1 MRPRVAQIALLFIIM
16 KLSDTFDLYI
26 NYVQSYASRDTILYY
41 DNCLKIFK
49 QFLFFTDFNTNINV
63 NKVNK
68 NILVNYVVYLRSL
81 DISNTSVR
89 TYVRGIKAY
98 FRYLYFEGYMLTDIT
113 QHLKLPKA
121 DDSKKIPLSYYQ
133 VQILDEFLIEK
144 ERYKDYCIVH
154 LMLDCGLRLQEVVA
168 LNVRDIRYDYG
179 INRGF
184 ISVINSKGN
193 KSRLVPLP
201 ASLYRSIQ
209 QYILSNNIKV
219 ILFPT
224 SDGLRISSSGIK
236 TMFSRL
242 KTVVPDIHAH
252 LLRHTFAT
260 SFIMGGGNLENLRVL
275 LGHSSYAVT
284 QNYIKLATELS
295 LVNYNIYKIDNIFF
309 SSYDYHKKMST

>member
-1 MRPRVAQIALLFIIM
+1 MRPSVAKTVLLSVFM
-16 KLSDTFDLYI
+16 KLCDTFDLYM

-41 DNCLKIFK
+41 DNCLKVFK

-63 NKVNK
+63 SKINK
-68 NILVNYVVYLRSL
+68 NILVDFVVYLRSL

-89 TYVRGIKAY
+89 TYVRGVKAY
-98 FRYLYFEGYMLTDIT
+98 FRYLYFEGYILTDIT

-121 DDSKKIPLSYYQ
+121 DNSQKIPLSYYQ

-144 ERYKDYCIVH
+144 ERFKDFCIIH

-168 LNVRDIRYDYG
+168 LNVSDIRYDYG
-179 INRGF
+179 VKRGF
-184 ISVINSKGN
+184 VSVINSKGN

-201 ASLYRSIQ
+201 AFLYRYIQ
-209 QYILSNNIKV
+209 QYISSNSIKI
-219 ILFPT
+219 ILFP
-224 SDGLRISSSGIK
+224 SCNGRISPSGIK
-236 TMFSRL
+236 TMFCRL
-242 KTVVPDIHAH
+242 KTVVPGIHAH

-260 SFIMGGGNLENLRVL
+260 NFIMGGGNLENLRVL

-295 LVNYNIYKIDNIFF
+295 LVDYNIYKIDDIYFN
-309 SSYDYHKKMST
+309 SYDYHKR